1 MLSVGVHVN
10 QLIKP
15 AVALMNRLPM
25 FYKFSLISVLFLLPI
40 IALSWLVISELNR
53 SVDTMTRGVEGLE
66 QLEKVDTLLA
76 ESMAYRDFRA
86 PGKIKDDNELLSQSA
101 ESSETID
108 RILEELVNAEA
119 RFDESGNWSQQ
130 VAMLVEEWQTLKSTD
145 SYQGNI
151 DPQFKYYQEFV

>member
-53 SVDTMTRGVEGLE
+53 SVDTMTRGVE
-66 QLEKVDTLLA
+66 
-76 ESMAYRDFRA
+76 
-86 PGKIKDDNELLSQSA
+86 LSL
-101 ESSETID
+101 IH
-108 RILEELVNAEA
+108 I
-119 RFDESGNWSQQ
+119 
-130 VAMLVEEWQTLKSTD
+130 
-145 SYQGNI
+145 
-151 DPQFKYYQEFV
+151 

>member
-66 QLEKVDTLLA
+66 QRKGGYAAGRVHGI
-76 ESMAYRDFRA
+76 
-86 PGKIKDDNELLSQSA
+86 PGFSCPRQD
-101 ESSETID
+101 
-108 RILEELVNAEA
+108 
-119 RFDESGNWSQQ
+119 
-130 VAMLVEEWQTLKSTD
+130 
-145 SYQGNI
+145 QG
-151 DPQFKYYQEFV
+151 